1 MYMQKIEDN
10 EEIQEEN
17 LPESTD
23 EVEEITPVVEVK
35 EPKEVEELGDEES
48 EEILTKDDLMDEYEQ
63 CDNCGSYDLSLSD
76 DVFTCLRC
84 GCRWTYEE

>member
-10 EEIQEEN
+10 EETQEEN
-17 LPESTD
+17 LSELI
-23 EVEEITPVVEVK
+23 EETEETSSVIEVK
-35 EPKEVEELGDEES
+35 EPKEVEELGGEES
-48 EEILTKDDLMDEYEQ
+48 EEILSADDLMDEYEQ
-63 CDNCGSYDLSLSD
+63 CDNCGSYDLSLSN